1 MTGAYIRVKRN
12 NDWVNVEIEHLTE
25 TELMEQFSDKPAD
38 ELVKWINMLCAHI
51 QKIEPLL
58 KDLERDGIISFV
70 SGKDK
75 QDEQEV

>member
-1 MTGAYIRVKRN
+1 MTGAYLRIKRN
-12 NDWVNVEIEHLTE
+12 DEWVNVEIEHLSE
-25 TELMEQFSDKPAD
+25 TELMEQLSDKPAD
-38 ELVKWINMLCAHI
+38 ELVRWINMLCAHI

-75 QDEQEV
+75 QDEPSI

>member
-1 MTGAYIRVKRN
+1 M
-12 NDWVNVEIEHLTE
+12 TE
-25 TELMEQFSDKPAD
+25 TELMAQFSDKPAD
-38 ELVKWINMLCAHI
+38 ELVKLINVLCAHI

>member
-1 MTGAYIRVKRN
+1 MTGVYIRVKRN
-12 NDWVNVEIEHLTE
+12 DEWVNVEIEHMTE
-25 TELMEQFSDKPAD
+25 TELMAQFSDKPAD
-38 ELVKWINMLCAHI
+38 ELVKLINVLCAHI